1 MTDKKPPKDVG
12 KNARTI
18 KGGTASAGGTG
29 TAAGGGPRGAQKTVR
44 VKTRN
49 KRSISSARWLERQL
63 NDPYVAAAKTDGYR
77 SRAAY
82 KLIQIN
88 EELDFLRPG
97 QKVID
102 LGAAPG
108 GWTQI
113 AVDIVRP
120 SQTGGRVVAIDYLN
134 MVDVPDS
141 TFIQM
146 DFMDNDAPDRLIEAI
161 GGTADVVL
169 SDMAPPTMGHKK
181 TDHLRVMGLVEAAYE
196 FAVEIL
202 TPGGIFLS
210 KVFMGGTEKDLLNA
224 LKRDFTKVK
233 HIKPHASRADS
244 SEMYVVGIGF
254 RR

>member
-1 MTDKKPPKDVG
+1 MAGKKPPKAVG

-18 KGGTASAGGTG
+18 KGGGTSATG
-29 TAAGGGPRGAQKTVR
+29 AGGPRGAQKTVR
-44 VKTRN
+44 VKTRA

-63 NDPYVAAAKTDGYR
+63 NDPYVAAAKAEGMR

-88 EELDFLRPG
+88 EELDFLKAG

-113 AVDIVRP
+113 AVDIVKP
-120 SQTGGRVVAIDYLN
+120 GQTGGKVVAIDYLE
-134 MVDVPDS
+134 MVDIPES

-146 DFMDNDAPDRLIEAI
+146 DFMDNDAPARLIEAI

-196 FAVEIL
+196 FAREIL
-202 TPGGIFLS
+202 TPGGVFLS

-224 LKRDFTKVK
+224 LKKDFVKVK

-254 RR
+254 RG